1 MTIVVAS
8 CSCRI
13 LIGGNGLLKTSLTDM
28 TYDKIIN
35 IILLLL
41 CETLEK
47 KHSSYLTKPA
57 IGTYTMVMQ
66 GRYRQ

>member
-1 MTIVVAS
+1 MTIVVVS
-8 CSCRI
+8 CSRRI

-28 TYDKIIN
+28 TYDKIRNRI
-35 IILLLL
+35 LLL

-47 KHSSYLTKPA
+47 KHSSYLTEPA
-57 IGTYTMVMQ
+57 IRTYTMVMQ

>member
-35 IILLLL
+35 IILLL

-57 IGTYTMVMQ
+57 IRTYTMVMQ